1 MDDVF
6 KIETRSVTRLGNKKP
21 ILCAPQAPVEAEPL
35 PQNEPGVDETHANQ
49 YLIDPRQKVAWDS
62 YINPKSKT
70 FGNATQSAIEAG
82 YGKSYAEHI
91 GKKEW
96 WCGKMRKL
104 NLLGKGEE
112 VLEEMLNMA
121 ADGAAMKRIK
131 LDTAKFV
138 LEHLGKDMGYSR
150 RSELTGKDGGPIQIS
165 PEKKAEADEAIRKY
179 LEGVRA

>member
-1 MDDVF
+1 ME
-6 KIETRSVTRLGNKKP
+6 KQQLTTQKP
-21 ILCAPQAPVEAEPL
+21 ITEVYQEIANNQEDTLITLRTPL
-35 PQNEPGVDETHANQ
+35 
-49 YLIDPRQKVAWDS
+49 LDPRQKVAWDS

-104 NLLGKGEE
+104 NLLDKGEE
-112 VLEEMLNMA
+112 VLEEMLNMT
-121 ADGAAMKRIK
+121 ADDAAMKRIK

-138 LEHLGKDMGYSR
+138 LEHLGKDMGYSK

-165 PEKKAEADEAIRKY
+165 PEKKAEADEAIRIY
-179 LEGVRA
+179 LETNAQNFIPG